1 MVYLGPLK
9 QNESMADRLRR
20 KKEGIMGGSADGRD
34 REGTDFGDYRN
45 APRSIDSRLNDL
57 DGKLNR
63 ILEKLEPS
71 TGASIRNAFRTM
83 KTRWVNKA
91 NEYDS
96 WTWWIF
102 YPLRI
107 VAYCALLFAGSCN
120 LLVGSCQRETEAE
133 YRADTALCTSVC
145 ESVGGSFITRN
156 GDLRSDGHSTP
167 YARTCVCSENRTIF
181 TIDPRT
187 GRRLE

>member
-1 MVYLGPLK
+1 MNLGPLK

-20 KKEGIMGGSADGRD
+20 KREGTMGGSADGRD

-57 DGKLNR
+57 EGKLNR

-96 WTWWIF
+96 WSWWIF

-107 VAYCALLFAGSCN
+107 VAYCALFFAGSCN
-120 LLVGSCQRETEAE
+120 LLVDSCQRGNEAQT
-133 YRADTALCTSVC
+133 RTDTALCISVC
-145 ESVGGSFITRN
+145 ESVGATFVSRN
-156 GDLRSDGHSTP
+156 SRLTNNGNMTP
-167 YARTCVCSENRTIF
+167 YSEACVCAENHTIF
-181 TIDPRT
+181 VIDPRS
-187 GRRLE
+187 GRRVE